1 MTPTPAESAPPANVD
16 ELEDILSTPTPG
28 VVDTLGRLEGDL
40 LILGVA
46 GKMGPTLARMAHRAS
61 SLAGISRRVLGVSRF
76 SDAAQESALQRHGI
90 ETLRC
95 NLLDEDAVAALP
107 ETPNIVF
114 MAGRKFGSTGDEA
127 ATWASNCHL
136 PAIVSRRFH
145 RSRIVAFSTGNV
157 YGLSPVAEG
166 GAQETTAPRPVGEY
180 AMSCLGRERLFEYFS
195 RERSIPMAILR
206 LNYACE
212 LRYGLLVDL
221 AQRVLSGQ
229 PVDLAMG
236 HFNTIWQADANAIA
250 LRAFDH
256 VSTPPFVVNLTGP
269 EILGVRQTCEQL
281 SRAGARSVTFTGV
294 ESATA
299 LISNAQLAERLF
311 GPPGFP
317 PDRIMRWIVAWLQR
331 GGPTLNKPTHFES
344 REGIF

>member
-1 MTPTPAESAPPANVD
+1 MARRAGERGGRAGRVIAVSRSFAAGLDDRLRTS
-16 ELEDILSTPTPG
+16 G
-28 VVDTLGRLEGDL
+28 VETVACDLLDRRALEG
-40 LILGVA
+40 
-46 GKMGPTLARMAHRAS
+46 
-61 SLAGISRRVLGVSRF
+61 
-76 SDAAQESALQRHGI
+76 
-90 ETLRC
+90 
-95 NLLDEDAVAALP
+95 LP
-107 ETPNIVF
+107 EAPNVVL
-114 MAGRKFGSTGDEA
+114 MAGRKFGSRGAEWL
-127 ATWASNCHL
+127 TWAMNAYL
-136 PAIVSRRFH
+136 PGLVMERFPA
-145 RSRIVAFSTGNV
+145 SRIVAFSTGNV

-166 GAQETTAPRPVGEY
+166 GAKETTAPRPVGEY

-221 AQRVLSGQ
+221 AQRVLAGQ

-281 SRAGARSVTFTGV
+281 SRAGGRSVTFAGV
-294 ESATA
+294 ESTTA

-317 PDRIMRWIVAWLQR
+317 PDRIMRWIVTWLQR